1 MNLLACLK
9 SLQFRHIKYVLVTMI
24 FVTAVAKS
32 QSNLTIVITEGMS
45 NARPIAI
52 VPFKWTG
59 DTVLPENL
67 SDVIAGNLQRSGKF
81 SPVKM
86 GEMPQF
92 PTNDSE
98 VDYAAWAQKGIDT
111 IVTGTVTPSENGNY
125 IVNFQLID
133 ILRAQLTGGSAKS
146 LVNNE
151 IVEIADHIIL
161 NQKSVISRDEFRQH
175 AHIISDRIYENLT
188 GEKGAFL
195 TRIAYVVVRDRQT
208 EPLPY
213 QLAIAD
219 YDGANEIRLL
229 SSPEPLMS
237 PNWSPDGNKLA
248 YVSFESGKPQ
258 IFVQNIYTTE
268 RTRIT
273 DYPGI
278 NGSPAFSPDGNKMA
292 MVLSKDGNP
301 EIYVMDLQTKS
312 LERITRNRAIDTE
325 PEWTPDGKNI
335 VYTSERGGKPQVYQV
350 NLATKRS
357 KRLTFDG
364 EMNLGASIT
373 PDNSHLVVVN
383 RTQGDYHIARQHRAS
398 GDMLVLTKTFLDE
411 SPSIAPNG
419 SMIIY
424 STLHEGKQVL
434 SLVSLDG
441 RFKALLP
448 ATEGQVKSPS
458 WSPFLL

>member
-1 MNLLACLK
+1 MTIKNGLK
-9 SLQFRHIKYVLVTMI
+9 TKLGFLFASMLI
-24 FVTAVAKS
+24 FTSFYSMA
-32 QSNLTIVITEGMS
+32 QSNLTIVITEGMN

-59 DTVLPENL
+59 DSVLPENI
-67 SDVIAGNLQRSGKF
+67 SDVIASNLQRSGKF
-81 SPVKM
+81 SPMKLS
-86 GEMPQF
+86 EMPQF
-92 PTNDSE
+92 PTSE
-98 VDYAAWAQKGIDT
+98 DEIDYDAWAKKGIDT
-111 IVTGTVTPSENGNY
+111 IVTGVIEPSANDTY
-125 IVNFQLID
+125 IVNFKLID
-133 ILRAQLTGGSAKS
+133 VLRAQMTGGSTTTP
-146 LVNNE
+146 VNNQLVS
-151 IVEIADHIIL
+151 IRDHIIL
-161 NQKSVISRDEFRQH
+161 DVKSEIVADEFRQQ
-175 AHIISDRIYENLT
+175 AHVFSDEIYQYLT
-188 GEKGAFL
+188 GERGAFL
-195 TRIAYVVVRDRQT
+195 TRIAYVVVRDRNT
-208 EPLPY
+208 TTKPY

-237 PNWSPDGNKLA
+237 PTWSPDGNKLA
-248 YVSFESGKPQ
+248 YVSFEAGKPQ
-258 IFVQNIYTTE
+258 IFIQNIYTTE

-301 EIYVMDLQTKS
+301 EIYVMDLNSRTLS
-312 LERITRNRAIDTE
+312 RITRNRAIDTE
-325 PEWTPDGKNI
+325 PEWTPDGKSI
-335 VYTSERGGKPQVYQV
+335 IYTSERGGKPQVYQV
-350 NLATKRS
+350 NLNTRAS

-424 STLHEGKQVL
+424 STLHDGKQVL

-448 ATEGQVKSPS
+448 ASDGQVKSPS